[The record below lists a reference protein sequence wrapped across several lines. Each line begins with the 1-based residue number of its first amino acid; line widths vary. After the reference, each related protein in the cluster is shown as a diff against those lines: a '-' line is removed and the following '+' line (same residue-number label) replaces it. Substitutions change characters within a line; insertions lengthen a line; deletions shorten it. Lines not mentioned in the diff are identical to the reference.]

1 MTSISEIQELA
12 RILNLQNIAKGVIDL
27 SHDKESNLAYLRDVL
42 QQEVSKR
49 EECAVL
55 KREKAGRIP
64 KKTFVASHIN
74 SGIAWQIERL
84 EELEWIEREQN
95 LILIGKC
102 STGKTSLAAHL
113 GRKALEEGIKASYAT
128 FDDFLYTVE
137 RLYTF
142 YKHSVPSERSES
154 KSRQYF
160 RTLPERELSDDDMLY
175 GKRRDPAQIE
185 LELYILCQVLLG
197 MEWNE
202 ERMGKWFW
210 QSKEDKDLVILK
222 QWIQPGNNPTNNK

>member
-1 MTSISEIQELA
+1 MRH
-12 RILNLQNIAKGVIDL
+12 RIRVLN
-27 SHDKESNLAYLRDVL
+27 
-42 QQEVSKR
+42 
-49 EECAVL
+49 
-55 KREKAGRIP
+55 
-64 KKTFVASHIN
+64 T
-74 SGIAWQIERL
+74 
-84 EELEWIEREQN
+84 
-95 LILIGKC
+95 
-102 STGKTSLAAHL
+102 KTSKQMNNIYQESVQAVKDGAKFRVDLERRNLTIDGKKIITNGEYEGELGMSLATL
-113 GRKALEEGIKASYAT
+113 
-128 FDDFLYTVE
+128 DDFLYTVE

-160 RTLPERELSDDDMLY
+160 RALPERELSDEDMLY
-175 GKRRDPAQIE
+175 GKHRDPAQIE

-222 QWIQPGNNPTNNK
+222 QWIQPGNNPINNK

>member
-1 MTSISEIQELA
+1 M
-12 RILNLQNIAKGVIDL
+12 GM
-27 SHDKESNLAYLRDVL
+27 
-42 QQEVSKR
+42 
-49 EECAVL
+49 
-55 KREKAGRIP
+55 
-64 KKTFVASHIN
+64 
-74 SGIAWQIERL
+74 
-84 EELEWIEREQN
+84 
-95 LILIGKC
+95 
-102 STGKTSLAAHL
+102 SLATL
-113 GRKALEEGIKASYAT
+113 
-128 FDDFLYTVE
+128 DDFLYTVE
-137 RLYTF
+137 RLYIF

-160 RTLPERELSDDDMLY
+160 RALPERELSDEDMLY

-222 QWIQPGNNPTNNK
+222 QWIHPGNNPTNNK

>member
-1 MTSISEIQELA
+1 M
-12 RILNLQNIAKGVIDL
+12 
-27 SHDKESNLAYLRDVL
+27 
-42 QQEVSKR
+42 
-49 EECAVL
+49 
-55 KREKAGRIP
+55 
-64 KKTFVASHIN
+64 
-74 SGIAWQIERL
+74 
-84 EELEWIEREQN
+84 
-95 LILIGKC
+95 
-102 STGKTSLAAHL
+102 SLAML
-113 GRKALEEGIKASYAT
+113 
-128 FDDFLYTVE
+128 DDFLYTVE

-160 RTLPERELSDDDMLY
+160 RALLERELSDEDMLY

-197 MEWNE
+197 IEWNE

-222 QWIQPGNNPTNNK
+222 QLIQPGNNPINNK

>member
-1 MTSISEIQELA
+1 MNNIYQESVQAVMDGAKFRVDLERRNLTINGKKIITNSEYEGEL
-12 RILNLQNIAKGVIDL
+12 GM
-27 SHDKESNLAYLRDVL
+27 
-42 QQEVSKR
+42 
-49 EECAVL
+49 
-55 KREKAGRIP
+55 
-64 KKTFVASHIN
+64 
-74 SGIAWQIERL
+74 
-84 EELEWIEREQN
+84 
-95 LILIGKC
+95 
-102 STGKTSLAAHL
+102 SLATL
-113 GRKALEEGIKASYAT
+113 
-128 FDDFLYTVE
+128 DDFLYTVE

-160 RTLPERELSDDDMLY
+160 RALPERELSDEDMLY

-202 ERMGKWFW
+202 ERMDKCFW
-210 QSKEDKDLVILK
+210 QSKEDKDLVLLK

>member
-1 MTSISEIQELA
+1 MNNIYQESVQAVKDGAKFRVDLE
-12 RILNLQNIAKGVIDL
+12 RRNLTID
-27 SHDKESNLAYLRDVL
+27 
-42 QQEVSKR
+42 
-49 EECAVL
+49 
-55 KREKAGRIP
+55 G
-64 KKTFVASHIN
+64 KKIITN
-74 SGIAWQIERL
+74 GEY
-84 EELEWIEREQN
+84 EGEL
-95 LILIGKC
+95 GM
-102 STGKTSLAAHL
+102 SLATL
-113 GRKALEEGIKASYAT
+113 
-128 FDDFLYTVE
+128 DDFLYTVE

-160 RTLPERELSDDDMLY
+160 RALPERELSDEDMLY

-210 QSKEDKDLVILK
+210 QSKENKDLVILK
-222 QWIQPGNNPTNNK
+222 QWIQPGIIPQTTNKL